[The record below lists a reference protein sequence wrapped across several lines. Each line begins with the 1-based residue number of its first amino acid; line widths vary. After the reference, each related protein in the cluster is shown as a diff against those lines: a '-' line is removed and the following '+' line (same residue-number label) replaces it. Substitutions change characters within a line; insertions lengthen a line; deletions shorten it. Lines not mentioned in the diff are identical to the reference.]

1 MFLFFRATRDRC
13 ATVAVELGQV
23 SPVSPLHQKLFP
35 PPRIHLASSLPG
47 MEENLGSG
55 DPSLL
60 IPVAPA
66 QC

>member
-1 MFLFFRATRDRC
+1 MFLFFRSTRDRC
-13 ATVAVELGQV
+13 ATVVVELGQAL
-23 SPVSPLHQKLFP
+23 PVSPLHQKLVP

-60 IPVAPA
+60 TPVTAA